1 MWAQDVR
8 QEVSIRGWEAVREL
22 VPRGARVAG
31 VVEERDVPFYMSL
44 CFIFKIIKC
53 HILIAFKY

>member
-44 CFIFKIIKC
+44 CFIF
-53 HILIAFKY
+53 